1 MLSLGGL
8 IGFALIMG
16 LFGLAILIVL
26 WPGERQGKKVLAR
39 WGVAEPSEAEVAVA
53 VRYLKRRRFW
63 YPWLWLTLP
72 VLPRLVGLDLPDSN
86 SLGTIFA
93 TLLVGGL
100 LAELFA
106 QRPSRGP
113 RREALLEHRGI
124 LDFAPA
130 WVLILTGITELAA
143 VVNLSFTVAGA
154 RLVLAVAAIAV
165 SWLMLLL
172 AVRRPAAG
180 PERADLA
187 LRCRSARVAL
197 GLGVGAAAGLAW
209 IVGDLPSMLGFVVS
223 LAVFIAIASPP
234 GKLPAKTAHA
244 G

>member
-1 MLSLGGL
+1 MHSLGGWL
-8 IGFALIMG
+8 GFAFIMG

-26 WPGERQGKKVLAR
+26 WPGERQGKRVLAR
-39 WGVAEPSEAEVAVA
+39 WGVAEPFDAEIEVA

-63 YPWLWLTLP
+63 YPWLWLGLP
-72 VLPRLVGLDLPDSN
+72 VLPRLAGLDLPESN
-86 SLGTIFA
+86 TLGTIFA
-93 TLLVGGL
+93 TLLSGGL
-100 LAELFA
+100 LAELLA

-113 RREALLEHRGI
+113 RREALLEQRGI
-124 LDFAPA
+124 LDFVPA
-130 WVLILTGITELAA
+130 WVLILTGATELAA
-143 VVNLSFTVAGA
+143 IVNLGFSVAGV
-154 RLVLAVAAIAV
+154 RLVLAVAAIAA
-165 SWLMLLL
+165 SWLILLL
-172 AVRRPAAG
+172 AVRRPATG

-209 IVGDLPSMLGFVVS
+209 IGGNLPSMLGFVVS